1 MVSVRV
7 PVTDEP
13 ILEYLE
19 ERTALSVDELIRV
32 FLHVGLWESHDL
44 LPATLRD
51 ALAEGRKRAKK

>member
-1 MVSVRV
+1 LVPVRV
-7 PVTDEP
+7 PLRDQP

-19 ERTALSVDELIRV
+19 ERTALSIDELIRV

-44 LPATLRD
+44 LPATFRD